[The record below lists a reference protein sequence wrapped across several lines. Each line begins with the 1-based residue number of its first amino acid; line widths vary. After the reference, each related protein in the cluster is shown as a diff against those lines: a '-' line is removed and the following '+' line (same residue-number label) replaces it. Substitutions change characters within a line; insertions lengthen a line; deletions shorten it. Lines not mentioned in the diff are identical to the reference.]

1 MVEKLKNILKKNS
14 NPKAKNDEVI
24 ELDRRDFFRKTGAM
38 SAIAAASVVAPGTL
52 RASDDDPNI
61 MHHPEWGQSWG
72 DPVTKNRYG
81 IPSKYEHNNTRRT
94 TKLLASG
101 NYRAAIAVTPIHE
114 SEGIITPNGLF
125 FSRSHG
131 GTAHV
136 DPNKWRLMINGLV
149 EKPIVL
155 TLEELKRYPRITR
168 THFIECPA
176 NGGQEWRRPQ
186 YNSLQFAKGFMSC
199 AEWTGV
205 YIKTILKDLGLKPN
219 AKWMLA
225 EGSDNS
231 EMGRSVPVEKVLDDA
246 MLVWG
251 QNGEALRPEQGYPVR
266 LLLPGWEGNL
276 CVKWLKRLEFADEP
290 WYAKEETSKYTAL
303 KPTGKAVQHFY
314 ANEVNSTV
322 VTPSP
327 EKPWTSLKEGDMVEI
342 EGLAWSGMGTITR
355 VDLSFDGGNN
365 YVKANLKGLILP
377 KCWTRWSYMYKIP
390 KGFKNP
396 DGKQII
402 LTSRAMDDAGF
413 IQPTVD
419 QEIFG
424 KDVTAEYLE
433 AALEDNSKIDKN
445 KGMGVESVYHR
456 NAIESWEVTENG
468 EVNHVQIRTV

>member
-1 MVEKLKNILKKNS
+1 MMEKLKKILKKNS
-14 NPKAKNDEVI
+14 KSTSKSEIVG
-24 ELDRRDFFRKTGAM
+24 LDRREFFKKTGAF
-38 SAIAAASVVAPGTL
+38 SAVAAASVMTPSAL
-52 RASDDDPNI
+52 KADDPAI
-61 MHHPEWGQSWG
+61 MHHPKWGQSWG

-81 IPSKYEHNNTRRT
+81 MPSAYEHNNTRRN

-101 NYRAAIAVTPIHE
+101 NYRASIAVAPIHE

-125 FSRSHG
+125 FSRCHG
-131 GTAHV
+131 GTAHI
-136 DPNKWRLMINGLV
+136 DPNEWRLMINGLV

-155 TLEELKRYPRITR
+155 TLDQLKRYPRVTR

-176 NGGQEWRRPQ
+176 NGGQEWRKPQ

-276 CVKWLKRLEFADEP
+276 CVKWLKRLDFADEP

-327 EKPWTSLKEGDMVEI
+327 EKPWTDLKEGDMVEI
-342 EGLAWSGMGTITR
+342 EGLAWSGMGTIKR

-365 YVKANLKGLILP
+365 YVEANIKGLVLP

-390 KGFKNP
+390 KGFKNAN
-396 DGKQII
+396 GKQII

-424 KDVTAEYLE
+424 YGVAK
-433 AALEDNSKIDKN
+433 EDYGKDKN

-456 NAIESWEVTENG
+456 NAVESWEVTENG
-468 EVNHVQIRTV
+468 EVKHVQIRTV

>member
-1 MVEKLKNILKKNS
+1 MKKLTEIFKKNLDS
-14 NPKAKNDEVI
+14 SINTN
-24 ELDRRDFFRKTGAM
+24 ELNSRRDFFKRTGAV
-38 SAIAAASVVAPGTL
+38 SAVAVSSILAPTIGK
-52 RASDDDPNI
+52 SEDDHAI
-61 MHHPEWGQSWG
+61 MHHPKWGQSWG

-81 IPSKYEHNNTRRT
+81 IPSKYEHNVTRRN

-101 NYRAAIAVTPIHE
+101 NYRASIAVAPIHE
-114 SEGIITPNGLF
+114 SDGIITPNGLF

-131 GTAHV
+131 GTAHI
-136 DPNKWRLMINGLV
+136 DPNEFRLMINGLV

-155 TLEELKRYPRITR
+155 TLDQLKQYPRVTR

-176 NGGQEWRRPQ
+176 NGGQEWRKPQ

-205 YIKTILKDLGLKPN
+205 YIKTILKDLGLKPE
-219 AKWMLA
+219 ALWMLA

-231 EMGRSVPVEKVLDDA
+231 EMGRSVPIDKVLDDA

-251 QNGEALRPEQGYPVR
+251 QNGEALRPEQGYPIR

-276 CVKWLKRLEFADEP
+276 CVKWLKRLEFGSEP

-322 VTPSP
+322 VIPSP
-327 EKPWTSLKEGDMVEI
+327 EKPWTNIKDGDWVEI
-342 EGLAWSGMGTITR
+342 EGLAWSGMGTIKR

-365 YVKANLKGLILP
+365 YVEANIKGLVLP
-377 KCWTRWSYMYKIP
+377 KCWTRWSYMHQYK
-390 KGFKNP
+390 KGQKLL
-396 DGKQII
+396 

-413 IQPTVD
+413 VQPTVD
-419 QEIFG
+419 QEVFGYGVKKEDFG
-424 KDVTAEYLE
+424 K
-433 AALEDNSKIDKN
+433 DKN

-456 NAIESWEVTENG
+456 NAVETWEVAPNG
-468 EVNHVQIRTV
+468 EVNHVQIRTI